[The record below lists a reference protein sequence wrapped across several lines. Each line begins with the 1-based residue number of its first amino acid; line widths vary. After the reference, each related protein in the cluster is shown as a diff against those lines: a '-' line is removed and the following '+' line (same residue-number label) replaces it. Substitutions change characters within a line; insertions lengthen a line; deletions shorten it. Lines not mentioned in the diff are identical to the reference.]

1 MKEREV
7 DRQKVSTGEMEAFGE
22 EENTGR
28 KVKIGEDRTLGK
40 QNLMSI
46 EN

>member
-1 MKEREV
+1 MKERV
-7 DRQKVSTGEMEAFGE
+7 DRQKVSTGEMEAFGG

-28 KVKIGEDRTLGK
+28 KVKIREDRTLGK
-40 QNLMSI
+40 RNLMSI